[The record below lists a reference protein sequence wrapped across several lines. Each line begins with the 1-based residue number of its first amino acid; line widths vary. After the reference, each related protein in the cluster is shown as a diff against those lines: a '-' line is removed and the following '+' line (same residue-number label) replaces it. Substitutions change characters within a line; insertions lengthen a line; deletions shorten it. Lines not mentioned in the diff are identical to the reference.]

1 MAAEGLNLESL
12 RDLMPLAATLG
23 IELEEAT
30 ADVVRGRLAWRPEL
44 TTAGGIL
51 HGGALMALADSC
63 GAVCAFLNLPEG
75 AVGTTTIESKTNLLR
90 AVKEGV
96 VTATTTPLHRGR
108 TLAVLETELRND
120 AGKLVAKTTQSQAFL
135 SG

>member
-1 MAAEGLNLESL
+1 MNGHSLDSL

-23 IELEEAT
+23 ITLEEAT
-30 ADVVRGRLAWRPEL
+30 PDLVRGRLDWRPDL

-75 AVGTTTIESKTNLLR
+75 SAGTTTFESKTNLLR

-108 TLAVLETELRND
+108 TLAVLETELRD
-120 AGKLVAKTTQSQAFL
+120 GEGRLVAKTT
-135 SG
+135 

>member
-1 MAAEGLNLESL
+1 MAAEELNLESL
-12 RDLMPLAATLG
+12 RDLMPLAAMLG

-30 ADVVRGRLAWRPEL
+30 PDVVRGRLAWRSEL
-44 TTAGGIL
+44 CTAGGIL

-75 AVGTTTIESKTNLLR
+75 AAGTTTIESKTNLLR
-90 AVKEGV
+90 AVREGA

-108 TLAVLETELRND
+108 TLAVLETELRDD